1 MLRKNLKTCARCKR
15 TFGDM
20 QIRRCAN
27 EAVNRALGDH
37 ICYYCCRQCKF
48 HEKHPYCGAIG
59 CGYDDKGNQVETFMY

>member
-20 QIRRCAN
+20 QIRRCFN
-27 EAVNRALGDH
+27 EAVNRTLGDH

-48 HEKHPYCGAIG
+48 HVKHPLCGAVG
-59 CGYDDKGNQVETFMY
+59 CEYNDKRNQVETFMY